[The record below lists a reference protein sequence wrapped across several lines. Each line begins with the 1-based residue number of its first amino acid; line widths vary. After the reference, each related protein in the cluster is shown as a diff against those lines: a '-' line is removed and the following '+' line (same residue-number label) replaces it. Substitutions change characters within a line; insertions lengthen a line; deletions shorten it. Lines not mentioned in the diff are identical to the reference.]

1 MSRGS
6 PTPGPRRRAAP
17 RPVRAT
23 RSEAP
28 GRASQR
34 SNSTKMLI
42 DALQLTFGACLSLM
56 IGGFILGLLI
66 VIVIYVM
73 K

>member
-1 MSRGS
+1 MSGGS
-6 PTPGPRRRAAP
+6 PTPGPRRRAAA

-23 RSEAP
+23 RSVAP

-34 SNSTKMLI
+34 SKSTRMLI
-42 DALQLTFGACLSLM
+42 DAVQLTFGACLSLM
-56 IGGFILGLLI
+56 IGGFILGVLI
-66 VIVIYVM
+66 VIIIYSM